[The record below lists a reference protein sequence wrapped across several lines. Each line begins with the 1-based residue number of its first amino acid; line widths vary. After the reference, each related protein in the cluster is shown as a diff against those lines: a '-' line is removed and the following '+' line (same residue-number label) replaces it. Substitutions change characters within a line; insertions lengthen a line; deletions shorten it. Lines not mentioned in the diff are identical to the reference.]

1 MAVAAAFAAT
11 AGPASATTFTN
22 PATITINHGTC
33 DAQAPATP
41 YGSPIT
47 VAGLAGT
54 VTDVN
59 VTLTNVTDPSPIGRR
74 ALLVGP
80 QGQTTLLLHE
90 VFANGAT
97 GVTFTLDDEAA
108 GEMPGTLAS
117 GTYKPTT
124 SEIGCGIVN
133 EMTAFP
139 APAPAPAAVSNEFP
153 HYGAALSTFDGT
165 NPNGVWSLYVIDDSD
180 SSSLFVTGSIGGWS
194 LDITT
199 SVPQTYASAVL
210 ADTPAGFWRFGEP
223 SGTALHD
230 ASPHAN
236 NGTYLNGVAL
246 GVPGAI
252 AFDPDTAATFDGVD
266 DLGRIPDANSL
277 DVGNTFTIEG
287 WVKRTSAAKS
297 LTMMSKGFQVL
308 VMSAADGSQVW
319 LRKPNVTTITKSVS
333 GVPLD
338 SVYHHIVVTKNGSGP
353 GTVTIYIDGHAVGT
367 TDVAPGQIIQDDANA
382 LAFGSTASTK
392 AQFDEFALYD
402 GVLTAAQVHA
412 HWVIGVPN

>member
-1 MAVAAAFAAT
+1 MAVVGALAAAA
-11 AGPASATTFTN
+11 PASAATFTN
-22 PATITINHGTC
+22 PATITINHGNC
-33 DAQAPATP
+33 DEQAPATP

-59 VTLTNVTDPSPIGRR
+59 VTLTNVTDSIPLGRR

-108 GEMPGTLAS
+108 GQIPGTLAS
-117 GTYKPTT
+117 GTFKPTR
-124 SEIGCGIVN
+124 SEIGCGVVN
-133 EMTAFP
+133 TATAFP
-139 APAPAPAAVSNEFP
+139 APAPAPAAVSNENP
-153 HYGAALSTFDGT
+153 HYGDALSTFDGT

-180 SSSLFVTGSIGGWS
+180 EPSVGFHASIGGWS

-199 SVPQTYASAVL
+199 SQPQTYSSAVL
-210 ADTPAGFWRFGEP
+210 GDAPAGFWHFGEP
-223 SGTALHD
+223 SGTTMLD
-230 ASPHAN
+230 ASPNAN
-236 NGTYLNGVAL
+236 NGTYLKGVAL
-246 GVPGAI
+246 GQPGAI
-252 AFDPDTAATFDGVD
+252 AFDPGTGATFDGID
-266 DLGRIPDANSL
+266 DLGRVPDANSL

-287 WVKRTSAAKS
+287 WVKRDSAAKS
-297 LTMMSKGFQVL
+297 LTMMSKGFQLL

-319 LRKPNVTTITKSVS
+319 LRKPNVTTIAKSIG
-333 GVPLD
+333 GVPLGPI
-338 SVYHHIVVTKNGSGP
+338 YHHIVVTKNGSGP
-353 GTVTIYIDGHAVGT
+353 GAVTIYIDGQPAGT
-367 TDVAPGQIIQDDANA
+367 TDVAPGQVIQDDAGA

-412 HWVIGVPN
+412 HYILGVPN

>member
-1 MAVAAAFAAT
+1 MAVAGVLAAAA
-11 AGPASATTFTN
+11 PASATTFTN

-59 VTLTNVTDPSPIGRR
+59 VTLTNVTDSIPLGRR

-108 GEMPGTLAS
+108 GEIPGTLAS

-139 APAPAPAAVSNEFP
+139 APAPAPAAVSNETP

-180 SSSLFVTGSIGGWS
+180 EPSVGFHGSIGGWS

-199 SVPQTYASAVL
+199 SQPQTYASAVL
-210 ADTPAGFWRFGEP
+210 GDTPAGFWRFGEP
-223 SGTALHD
+223 SGTRLLD
-230 ASPHAN
+230 SSPSAN
-236 NGTYLNGVAL
+236 NGTYLKGVAL
-246 GVPGAI
+246 GQPGAI
-252 AFDPDTAATFDGVD
+252 AFDPDSAATFDGVEISAASPIQLARRRQHVHD
-266 DLGRIPDANSL
+266 RGLDQARLGRQVADADEQGL
-277 DVGNTFTIEG
+277 PGPRHERRRRQPGVAAQAQRHDDREVA
-287 WVKRTSAAKS
+287 SAAS
-297 LTMMSKGFQVL
+297 R
-308 VMSAADGSQVW
+308 SARSI
-319 LRKPNVTTITKSVS
+319 TTSSSRRT
-333 GVPLD
+333 
-338 SVYHHIVVTKNGSGP
+338 GP
-353 GTVTIYIDGHAVGT
+353 GRDR
-367 TDVAPGQIIQDDANA
+367 
-382 LAFGSTASTK
+382 
-392 AQFDEFALYD
+392 
-402 GVLTAAQVHA
+402 
-412 HWVIGVPN
+412 